1 MKTYQVCDY
10 NFNIVGTVQA
20 ENAEDALRAAKQ
32 RWRFLIGL
40 MVEEIHGC

>member
-20 ENAEDALRAAKQ
+20 ENANDALRVAKQ

-40 MVEEIHGC
+40 MVEEIYAH

>member
-10 NFNIVGTVQA
+10 NFNVVGTVQA
-20 ENAEDALRAAKQ
+20 ENADDALRAAKQ

-40 MVEEIHGC
+40 MVEEVNAH